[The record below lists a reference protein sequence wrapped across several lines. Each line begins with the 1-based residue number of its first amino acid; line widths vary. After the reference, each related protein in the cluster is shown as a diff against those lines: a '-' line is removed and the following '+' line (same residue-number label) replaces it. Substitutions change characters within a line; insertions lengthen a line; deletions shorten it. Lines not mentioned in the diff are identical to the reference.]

1 MGELAP
7 TANICVIGGGAT
19 GLSLLWALK
28 SQGATQGANLTLLH
42 YQPRLGGQLHDQPR
56 LGGHSITYPIP
67 VGGHSVPVDLGVQ
80 FVCKLIYPNLHR
92 MLERPEF
99 KGKVILDDFP
109 ALKVSATFDA
119 QMNWGNFPA
128 YQSGPLFSRC
138 YTPAIQAEIARFDLA
153 LLLAAPHFSMTLQE
167 YFAEEAAK
175 GKPYSDQFI
184 DYFLL
189 PYLSILNG
197 YGGGRLLT
205 DANLGELSV
214 IFVPG
219 LASFSKPGVGWQ
231 SFRGGS
237 STWIE
242 AMRSFAEGA
251 GKTTIHTNAKANAV
265 FPSKTSPGVTV
276 QWSKPDGS
284 DPKLATF
291 DAVVLTTDM
300 DTNAKLLGNSNN
312 GYWQAQQRI
321 LSQYDLKP
329 GSCFI
334 HTDDSVFAPYMK
346 LRESTVEFCAS
357 YVPRPGQSP
366 PYDIELTY
374 SNYNVQN
381 MVPGVSQPLY
391 LTMYGQ
397 AEPPRAPD
405 PNKTFVS
412 TQWTHGS
419 FLGPQLYTAARQVH
433 QIQGMGNMWFAG
445 NNTCQDSE
453 EGALISAMVI
463 AQKLFP
469 AWKYPFPFFSEAE
482 AMFDLIKY
490 ELMFPGSLARTL
502 HSWDVWERNRAGH
515 A

>member
-1 MGELAP
+1 MEDPTMELSP
-7 TANICVIGGGAT
+7 TAKVCVIGGGAT

-28 SQGATQGANLTLLH
+28 SQAATQGVNVTL
-42 YQPRLGGQLHDQPR
+42 LHDQPR

-67 VGGHSVPVDLGVQ
+67 LGDHKVPVDLGVQ
-80 FVCKLIYPNLHR
+80 FVCKPLYPNLHL

-99 KGKVILDDFP
+99 DGKVVLDDFP
-109 ALKVSATFDA
+109 ALKVAATFTP
-119 QMNWGNFPA
+119 QLNWGNFPA
-128 YQSGPLFSRC
+128 YQSGPLFSGC
-138 YTPAIQAEIARFDLA
+138 YTPAVQAEIARFDLA
-153 LLLAAPHFSMTLQE
+153 MLLSPPHASMTLKE

-175 GKPYSDQFI
+175 GKPYSAHFI

-205 DANLGELSV
+205 DANFGEL
-214 IFVPG
+214 FVLFTPG
-219 LASFSKPGVGWQ
+219 LASFTKPGVGWQ

-242 AMRSFAEGA
+242 AMRSFAVGA
-251 GKTTIHTNAKANAV
+251 GKTTIYTTAQANAV
-265 FPSKTSPGVTV
+265 FPSKTGGGVTV

-284 DPKLATF
+284 DPKLGVF

-300 DTNAKLLGNSNN
+300 DTNAKVLGNSNN

-334 HTDDSVFAPYMK
+334 HTDDAVFAPWMT
-346 LRESTVEFCAS
+346 LRESTVEFCAG
-357 YVPRPGQSP
+357 YVQRPGQDP
-366 PYDIELTY
+366 PYEIELTY

-381 MVPGVSQPLY
+381 MVPNVPQPLY

-397 AEPPRAPD
+397 DKPARPPD
-405 PNKTFVS
+405 PKKTFV
-412 TQWTHGS
+412 QQPWKHGS
-419 FLGPQLYTAARQVH
+419 FLGPQLYSAARQVH

-445 NNTCQDSE
+445 NNTCMDSE
-453 EGALISAMVI
+453 EGALVSAMVI
-463 AQKLFP
+463 AEKLFP
-469 AWKYPFPFFSEAE
+469 AWKYPFGFFSEAD
-482 AMFDLIKY
+482 AVYAAIKY
-490 ELMFPGSLARTL
+490 ELMFPGSLTGAL
-502 HSWDVWERNRAGH
+502 HSWETWERNRAAH
-515 A
+515 S